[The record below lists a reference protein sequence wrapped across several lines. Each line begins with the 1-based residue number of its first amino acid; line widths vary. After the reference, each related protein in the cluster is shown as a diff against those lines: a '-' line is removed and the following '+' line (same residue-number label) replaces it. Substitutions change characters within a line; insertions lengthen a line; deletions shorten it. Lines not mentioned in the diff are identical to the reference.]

1 MDHEFERM
9 LPKDAAS
16 IAAGIRFHHKGSQD
30 LLKEATSASDFI
42 HRLMAANFDSDA
54 IRFLAQAMPIRESIW
69 WGLLCVWRVFGP
81 TPEEKEVWAIQSAIQ
96 WVTDPN
102 ETRRRAASSA
112 AHAVG
117 NNTAP
122 GCLANA
128 VFWSGGSISKVGM
141 PTAHPPETS
150 AGKAVGG
157 AILLAAAKIKKAPK
171 CREFRREFLL
181 LGLDVARG
189 KNLWSTPTAA
199 HEPTSQACEEKVDV
213 TAKEEAVTSR

>member
-1 MDHEFERM
+1 MDHEFERV

-16 IAAGIRFHHKGSQD
+16 IAAGIRFHHKKSRD
-30 LLKEATSASDFI
+30 LLAECTSPVDFI
-42 HRLMAANFDSDA
+42 QRLMAADCDSDA
-54 IRFLAQAMPIRESIW
+54 IRFLAHAMPIRESIW

-81 TPEEKEVWAIQSAIQ
+81 TPQEKEVWAIQSVIQ
-96 WVTDPN
+96 WVNDPS

-117 NNTAP
+117 NSTAP

-128 VFWSGGSISKVGM
+128 VFWSGGSIGKVGM
-141 PTAHPPETS
+141 PAVQAPETS
-150 AGKAVGG
+150 AAKAVGG

-189 KNLWSTPTAA
+189 KNLWSTPTSTKEQSVNDHSVQHADTEFVA
-199 HEPTSQACEEKVDV
+199 TS
-213 TAKEEAVTSR
+213 

>member
-16 IAAGIRFHHKGSQD
+16 IAAGIRFHHKGSRE
-30 LLKEATSASDFI
+30 LLGQSTSPIDFI
-42 HRLMAANFDSDA
+42 HRLMAADCDSDA

-81 TPEEKEVWAIQSAIQ
+81 TPEEKEVWAIQSVIQ
-96 WVTDPN
+96 WVNDPN

-117 NNTAP
+117 NSTAP

-128 VFWSGGSISKVGM
+128 VFWSGGSIAKVGM
-141 PTAHPPETS
+141 PTAHAPETS
-150 AGKAVGG
+150 AAKAVGG

-171 CREFRREFLL
+171 CREFRREFIL

-189 KNLWSTPTAA
+189 KNLWNTPMAT
-199 HEPTSQACEEKVDV
+199 
-213 TAKEEAVTSR
+213 KEESASEKAAQPADQEAVASR

>member
-16 IAAGIRFHHKGSQD
+16 IAAGIRFHHKISTD
-30 LLKEATSASDFI
+30 LLAKSTSPIDFI
-42 HRLMAANFDSDA
+42 QRLMAADCDSDA

-81 TPEEKEVWAIQSAIQ
+81 TPEEKEVWAIQAAVN
-96 WVTDPN
+96 WVTDPS

-122 GCLANA
+122 GCLTNA
-128 VFWSGGSISKVGM
+128 VFWSGGSIGKVGM
-141 PTAHPPETS
+141 PTVQAPETS
-150 AGKAVGG
+150 AAKAVGG
-157 AILLAAAKIKKAPK
+157 AILLAAAKVKKAPK
-171 CREFRREFLL
+171 CREFRREFIL
-181 LGLDVARG
+181 LGLEVARG
-189 KNLWSTPTAA
+189 KNLWNTPTSTKEASVNEHSA
-199 HEPTSQACEEKVDV
+199 PHAEEEVV
-213 TAKEEAVTSR
+213 AST

>member
-16 IAAGIRFHHKGSQD
+16 IAAGIRFHHKKSRE
-30 LLKEATSASDFI
+30 LLAESTSPIDFI
-42 HRLMAANFDSDA
+42 RRLMAADCDSDA

-81 TPEEKEVWAIQSAIQ
+81 TPEEKEVWAIQSAIN
-96 WVTDPN
+96 WVTDPS
-102 ETRRRAASSA
+102 ETGRRAASSA

-117 NNTAP
+117 NSTAP

-141 PTAHPPETS
+141 PTVQAPETS
-150 AGKAVGG
+150 AAKAVGG

-171 CREFRREFLL
+171 CREFRREFIL

-189 KNLWSTPTAA
+189 KNLWSTPTS
-199 HEPTSQACEEKVDV
+199 TREESVNERPV
-213 TAKEEAVTSR
+213 QHAEQEVVASS